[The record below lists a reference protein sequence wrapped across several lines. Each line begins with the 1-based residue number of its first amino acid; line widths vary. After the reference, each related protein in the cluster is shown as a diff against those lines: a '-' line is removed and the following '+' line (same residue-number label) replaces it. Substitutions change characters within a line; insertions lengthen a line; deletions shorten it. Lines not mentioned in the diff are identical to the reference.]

1 MKTYLRLLQYVKPY
15 LPRLFMTFG
24 VMVVA
29 AALTALSFYIIK
41 PVIDKILANPDKE
54 EALRYIKILPIG
66 IILVYGFKGI
76 FLFLQHYLIN
86 WISNRI
92 ILDIRD
98 ILYRHVTGLSM
109 RFFNSQKTG
118 TLISRITNDV
128 SLVHGALA
136 NVLGNIIGAFL
147 NIAGLV
153 GLMFYLNWKL
163 TLIAIVVFPLAVY
176 PITKFGKRMRMAARG
191 MQEKMGDITSVLNE
205 SFNGIR
211 IVKAFGME
219 EYERKRFAADLR
231 KFFDYD
237 MKAVR
242 AVALASPIME
252 TIGAAGIAAIV
263 FVAGQAV
270 IGGELTAGTFFAFV
284 AALTGLYPQ
293 AKKLNDMNNVIQRAI
308 AAAER
313 VFSTL
318 DTKPDVVDSENAV
331 ELTAFNS
338 SIEFRDV
345 RFSYNKGDETLKG
358 LNFTIKKGQVF
369 AVIGP
374 SGAGKSTTADLLSR
388 FYDPDSGA
396 ILIDGKNLREIK
408 LSSLRDMIGIVT
420 QETILFNDTIK
431 SNIAYGKPGIDE
443 DELIAAAKAAN
454 AHNFIMEQPE
464 KYETLIGDR
473 GVRLSGGQRQRLA
486 IARAILKNPPI
497 LILDEATSSL
507 DSESEILVQDA
518 LNNLMKNR
526 TTFVIAHRLSTV
538 RNADRI
544 IVIDGGMITEEGVHE
559 GLYAKGGVYTRI
571 YNLQFKREKENEKA
585 DE

>member
-1 MKTYLRLLQYVKPY
+1 
-15 LPRLFMTFG
+15 MTFG

-270 IGGELTAGTFFAFV
+270 IGGELTAGTFCCRAYR
-284 AALTGLYPQ
+284 ALP
-293 AKKLNDMNNVIQRAI
+293 
-308 AAAER
+308 
-313 VFSTL
+313 
-318 DTKPDVVDSENAV
+318 
-331 ELTAFNS
+331 
-338 SIEFRDV
+338 
-345 RFSYNKGDETLKG
+345 
-358 LNFTIKKGQVF
+358 
-369 AVIGP
+369 
-374 SGAGKSTTADLLSR
+374 
-388 FYDPDSGA
+388 
-396 ILIDGKNLREIK
+396 
-408 LSSLRDMIGIVT
+408 
-420 QETILFNDTIK
+420 
-431 SNIAYGKPGIDE
+431 PG
-443 DELIAAAKAAN
+443 
-454 AHNFIMEQPE
+454 
-464 KYETLIGDR
+464 
-473 GVRLSGGQRQRLA
+473 
-486 IARAILKNPPI
+486 
-497 LILDEATSSL
+497 
-507 DSESEILVQDA
+507 
-518 LNNLMKNR
+518 
-526 TTFVIAHRLSTV
+526 
-538 RNADRI
+538 
-544 IVIDGGMITEEGVHE
+544 
-559 GLYAKGGVYTRI
+559 
-571 YNLQFKREKENEKA
+571 
-585 DE
+585 